1 MKKMNS
7 FQIKNL
13 QIINSNKKNKKN
25 QRLSVTQDNIN
36 LKLPNLQNLNSEI
49 IKKKEKKIK
58 IIISP
63 NKNLLNQEKEIKS
76 KKQKQELK
84 DFELL
89 KKPNNNN
96 KYEKTY
102 KSSLI
107 NKPSKKINNTNNENL
122 YFSYNNIYNSIDNSI
137 INNEIDKKNN
147 NKTVLNYYINNSI
160 KNSPSLNLL
169 SSNVNSST
177 SAQNTTLSYIKTYY
191 QKKNPSRNNNK
202 KFAPIRLTQDNLNT
216 FSFSDNKSI
225 IFSNSTN
232 SRKNKVV
239 IDSIDNNNKSVN
251 IRKKMIKI
259 IKKENL
265 EEMIKKTHEKF
276 ISELQINDI
285 NELKK
290 NEIIKNKSFQCC
302 IFIQKKMNKTIDESC
317 KNLILIKEN
326 ISKVKSTLI
335 KSNKR
340 IMKKMENSFFKKKR
354 KTELKKNINEL
365 YNCFLNYLINN
376 YFEEKVY
383 ERMLEN
389 YLSNDI
395 EYIKRIVYKRQ
406 SIKNLELM
414 RYDKKHE
421 ENFYFIQERFIKLD
435 LNLNKCLYKYLFNL
449 QSDNKINKKIGNK
462 VKYKNS
468 KRRFSILN
476 NIKFTSTILHR
487 KYFNRLNDKITLDK
501 RTLYIKNLQLKN
513 KPKIKD
519 IQYHID
525 RITKNRNLTKEKSVY
540 KTEELKV
547 KLKKELQSI
556 EEILFFLIKENNI
569 QEFKDILEKFQI
581 SVESRNKNKDTFLI
595 YATKF
600 GNEKLINFLITK
612 GANVNAQN
620 SDLNTSLHYALINKN
635 FKIADIFL
643 KEGAD
648 ETLLNK
654 FGLSPWQY
662 A

>member
-265 EEMIKKTHEKF
+265 EEMIKKKHEKF

>member
-36 LKLPNLQNLNSEI
+36 LRLPNLQNLNSEI

-89 KKPNNNN
+89 KKHNNNN

-265 EEMIKKTHEKF
+265 EEMIKKKHEKF

>member
-1 MKKMNS
+1 MKKMDS

-202 KFAPIRLTQDNLNT
+202 NFAPIRLTQDNLNT

-265 EEMIKKTHEKF
+265 EEMIKKKHEKF

>member
-1 MKKMNS
+1 MNS
-7 FQIKNL
+7 FQMKNL

-225 IFSNSTN
+225 IFYNSTN

-265 EEMIKKTHEKF
+265 EEMIKKKHEKF

>member
-202 KFAPIRLTQDNLNT
+202 NFAPIRLTQDNLNT

-265 EEMIKKTHEKF
+265 EEMIKKKHEKF